1 MQLLKTVAAAVI
13 AWVLAVN
20 VFHLE
25 QPFLAPWAAL
35 LTVHATVYRTLARGA
50 QQVGAV
56 VLGVLLAAAVGSAFG
71 VNAAT
76 LAAAMFVALMA
87 GALPAF
93 RGESTTAAATA
104 LVVLATGYSDDG
116 SVLIARLL
124 DTAIGIGVGFLVT
137 LAVWAPLRD
146 RSAARHVDRIDDEI
160 GDLLSDMG
168 SCLAE
173 GCDEEDVDRWI
184 DRTRELDHEI
194 DRAWSVVSEARESGR
209 LNPRPGAPA
218 RARASDDFASLLRR
232 LEQAVAEIRS
242 MADTIAHSS
251 DDWDPRFREP
261 WIELLCR
268 AGAAIGGADEPTVEQ
283 VEAELHALAAELPTD
298 DLPAGSWPVY
308 GALIVNLRN
317 IVDALAE
324 VAGAQP
330 VKVKARSDPP
340 TAGAKRAA
348 QAAAFRWKLSSS
360 LPSSVEGGSPNSHSR
375 AIRCQLAVASSWPS
389 TPSVRASMRRASID
403 SAGIVSRFISSQC
416 SERGSPKST
425 STRPA

>member
-1 MQLLKTVAAAVI
+1 MI

-160 GDLLSDMG
+160 GELLSDMG

-184 DRTRELDHEI
+184 DRTQELDHEI

-209 LNPRPGAPA
+209 LNPRPGSA
-218 RARASDDFASLLRR
+218 RPGTRIRR
-232 LEQAVAEIRS
+232 LRLASA
-242 MADTIAHSS
+242 
-251 DDWDPRFREP
+251 PP
-261 WIELLCR
+261 R
-268 AGAAIGGADEPTVEQ
+268 AGGRGDPQHGGHDRPFERRLGSALPRTVDRAALPRRRGDRRGGRADGGAGGRRSFTRSPPSCRRT
-283 VEAELHALAAELPTD
+283 TCR
-298 DLPAGSWPVY
+298 AGSWPVY

-324 VAGAQP
+324 VAGRPAGEGQG
-330 VKVKARSDPP
+330 ALFRQ
-340 TAGAKRAA
+340 TAG
-348 QAAAFRWKLSSS
+348 
-360 LPSSVEGGSPNSHSR
+360 
-375 AIRCQLAVASSWPS
+375 
-389 TPSVRASMRRASID
+389 
-403 SAGIVSRFISSQC
+403 
-416 SERGSPKST
+416 
-425 STRPA
+425 